1 MTFFIAYLRCISS
14 LHIFIAYLHCISAL
28 HIFTAYLHCIY
39 SLHLHCI
46 SSLLIFNAQ
55 LRRKVLKT
63 ITYFSKINRR
73 VTILMKVLVVFY
85 QKRKS
90 LQKLS
95 QHRAPTADVSFAVW
109 LDVGHQGRTIK
120 EPKRNQ
126 ECRARLQRIAWTN
139 ETLEGVLTK
148 QDPPTRTV
156 QKVLESH

>member
-90 LQKLS
+90 LQKPLRFSSKSQKKLHFWWESLWFFEKKKRIFVSLS
-95 QHRAPTADVSFAVW
+95 LRFIWKIVKTDHF
-109 LDVGHQGRTIK
+109 
-120 EPKRNQ
+120 
-126 ECRARLQRIAWTN
+126 
-139 ETLEGVLTK
+139 
-148 QDPPTRTV
+148 
-156 QKVLESH
+156 